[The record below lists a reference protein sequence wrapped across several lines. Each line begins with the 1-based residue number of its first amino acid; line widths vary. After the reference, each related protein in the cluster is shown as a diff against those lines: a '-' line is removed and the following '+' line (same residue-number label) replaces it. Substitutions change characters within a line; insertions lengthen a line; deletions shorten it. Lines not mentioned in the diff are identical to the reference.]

1 MYIGYNENNYYKIV
15 RSFMNLSPVE
25 LRHAL
30 HKTPELMFEE
40 YNTTDIL
47 SNNIQNLITLKIH
60 KPLSTGL
67 LVEYTVNS
75 GDYLLFRADIDAL
88 PIKEE
93 TNVEFASKNNNMHA
107 CGHDVHMSIL
117 YGFLNYVVE
126 NKVEKNILF
135 LFQPGEEA
143 GGGAKKVIDSGILN
157 GFNISAAYALHVTD
171 DYPEGTIASTSGVL
185 FASAYEIDI
194 EIFGKSAHVAF
205 PENGI
210 HSFNALRL
218 MLDQI
223 EAELN
228 KSKEKVIFGY
238 GKIVSGTIRNII
250 PAYTRAECTIR
261 ALSSDKSIQFFNK
274 IKIIFDDIKIK
285 TGIHYKITEGA
296 LYSEVIVDDKLFL
309 KNKAILS
316 RDYNFIDCGYKMTGE
331 DFGFFSKLYPSFMFW
346 LGTSKGE
353 KYGLHTPKFLP
364 LDSVIEIGVNIFK
377 RILNN

>member
-1 MYIGYNENNYYKIV
+1 MSLTPI
-15 RSFMNLSPVE
+15 E
-25 LRHAL
+25 LRHVL

-40 YNTTDIL
+40 FNTTDIL
-47 SNNIQNLITLKIH
+47 LNNLKDLETIKIH
-60 KPLSTGL
+60 RPLSTGL

-88 PIKEE
+88 PIQEE
-93 TNVEFASKNNNMHA
+93 TNVEFSSVNNNMHA

-117 YGFLNYVVE
+117 YGFLNFVAK
-126 NKVEKNILF
+126 NKPDKNVLF

-143 GGGAKKVIDSGILN
+143 GGGAKKVIDSGILKRY
-157 GFNISAAYALHVTD
+157 NISEAYALHVTD

-185 FASAYEIDI
+185 FASAFEIDI
-194 EIFGKSAHVAF
+194 EIYGKSAHVAF

-218 MLDQI
+218 LLDRIDI
-223 EAELN
+223 ELK
-228 KSKEKVIFGY
+228 KSPEKIIFGY

-261 ALSSDKSIQFFNK
+261 ALSSDKSAQFFRK
-274 IKIIFDDIKIK
+274 IKEILEELKIE
-285 TGIHYKITEGA
+285 TGISYKINEGA
-296 LYSEVIVDDKLFL
+296 LYSEVKVDDEVYEKT
-309 KNKAILS
+309 KEILS
-316 RDYNFIDCGYKMTGE
+316 VKYNFIDCGYKMTGE

-353 KYGLHTPKFLP
+353 RFGLHTPKFLP
-364 LDSVIEIGVNIFK
+364 HDTVIETGINVFK
-377 RILNN
+377 EILEKHGQ